1 MKLAVRMVLGAY
13 LLVEISVTLEIAA
26 WLGPGRTLLLLVL
39 GALAGIAVLRWER
52 GAFLSQLSRPDPLYG
67 VFLQGLP
74 ERALRALAGL
84 LLIVPG
90 FVSDAAA
97 LILLIPRSRQWLIR
111 RFTTRWA
118 QHSPD
123 PTIIEGEFRRVDDAL
138 LPEREHG
145 P

>member
-1 MKLAVRMVLGAY
+1 MRIALGGY

-26 WLGPGRTLLLLVL
+26 WLSPGRTLLLLIL
-39 GALAGIAVLRWER
+39 GALAGIAVLRRER
-52 GAFLSQLSRPDPLYG
+52 GVFLSQLSRPDTLYG

-90 FVSDAAA
+90 FFSDAAA
-97 LILLIPRSRQWLIR
+97 LILLIPQSRQWLIR
-111 RFTTRWA
+111 RFATRWA
-118 QHSPD
+118 QHSAD
-123 PTIIEGEFRRVDDAL
+123 PTIIDGEFRRVDDTL
-138 LPEREHG
+138 LPEHKHG